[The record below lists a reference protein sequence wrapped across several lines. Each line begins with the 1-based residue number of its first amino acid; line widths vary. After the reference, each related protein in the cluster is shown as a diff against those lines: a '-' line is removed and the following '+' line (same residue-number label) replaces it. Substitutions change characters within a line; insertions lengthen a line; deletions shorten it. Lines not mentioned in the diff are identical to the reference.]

1 MYLQLE
7 MGEVSS
13 PHRESMSQLHL
24 LYRLQQIDDEIR
36 AKKQRLREV
45 LNAQKKNGEL
55 VAARAS
61 KKKSDS
67 RLQKARNRQ
76 KDLELELGS
85 VSDKARRTEERLYSG
100 KVQNTKELRD
110 LQEGVA
116 SLGRRRSVLEDEILD
131 VMMVVEEVEAEN
143 EEVSAELAEI
153 EAEWEQT
160 VAGLQEEQ
168 NELAVRVNQLLE
180 QRQEQVGKI
189 EQPLLTSYRAVGERR
204 RGIAVAAVK
213 DGLCE
218 VCGVRISANK
228 VQAARMG
235 EVVDCGSCGRILVVV

>member
-1 MYLQLE
+1 
-7 MGEVSS
+7 
-13 PHRESMSQLHL
+13 MSQLHF

-45 LNAQKKNGEL
+45 LNAQKQNGEL

-61 KKKSDS
+61 KEKSDS
-67 RLQKARNRQ
+67 RLQKARSRQ

-131 VMMVVEEVEAEN
+131 VMMVVEEAEAEN

-189 EQPLLTSYRAVGERR
+189 EQRR

-235 EVVDCGSCGRILVVV
+235 EVVDCGSCGRILVVL